1 MISLDLT
8 RFPTSFEI
16 DNKEYPIRSNWY
28 DIVKILTALQ
38 DIEVDE
44 YAGTEIMLTILYPD
58 YKSMPREHIEKAAE
72 FAVAFIDMGIH
83 SGESGSGKN
92 SAARMMWEKDLPL
105 IISAVNNVLGFD
117 VRSRETHWWTFL
129 SAYYEIR
136 ESLFSEV
143 ISIRGKI
150 AKHQKLEKAEKD
162 FYNSNRSIIDIE
174 TRYTSEEEEI
184 FNSWIN

>member
-1 MISLDLT
+1 MIQLNLT
-8 RFPTSFEI
+8 TLPTSFEI
-16 DNKEYPIRSNWY
+16 DNTEYPIRSDWN

-38 DIEVDE
+38 DVEVNE

-83 SGESGSGKN
+83 SGEGSGKSN
-92 SAARMMWEKDLPL
+92 GARMMWEKDLPL
-105 IISAVNNVLGFD
+105 IISAVNNVLGYD

-143 ISIRGKI
+143 ISIRGKM

-162 FYNSNRSIIDIE
+162 FYNANRSIIDIE
-174 TRYTSEEEEI
+174 TKYTSEEEEI